1 MDLFTFIPEA
11 APAVAQPTTQ
21 PHAQPHDVPAWQPA
35 KPGRGSDKAVTLFE
49 ARSSSYETPKKS
61 NHSTRTIPADIVDQ
75 VEAGRVTYEAIQR
88 LAAGHP
94 IYTYQTC
101 LTIHGQWPQVKQ
113 QYVMGYKHLRQ
124 NANGSMEILWP
135 AIDADKKKYVEARLQ
150 AAGSDT
156 HLRYTSQATTFEDT
170 KVIQDEQTWKAT
182 IAKYRSMA
190 ERVKRSGVIA
200 TVHIFKLD
208 TWGVVCLYFEA
219 NVQAIPAGREEALTL
234 ALMDM
239 DTPQQYQQA
248 VKEQQRQEAERKAR
262 MEAADKQRQM
272 EREQAAKAQ
281 ALKDEQDRPALNSWI
296 EENTTEH
303 QDATPQPGRTY
314 ARIVRQRTTG
324 QLKVQLMK
332 VQGGSFGRVKPEV
345 WMKDDQPG
353 QMKQTT
359 VAELCK
365 TYTFP
370 GQWRATK

>member
-1 MDLFTFIPEA
+1 MDLFTHTPEA
-11 APAVAQPTTQ
+11 APAPSAPA
-21 PHAQPHDVPAWQPA
+21 AQPHDLPAWAPA
-35 KPGRGSDKAVTLFE
+35 QPGRGSDKATTIFE
-49 ARSSSYETPKKS
+49 GRATGYETPKKS
-61 NHSTRTIPADIVDQ
+61 NHSSRTIPADIADQ
-75 VEAGRVTYEAIQR
+75 VEVGDVTYEAIQR

-101 LTIHGQWPQVKQ
+101 LTIHGRWPQVKQ
-113 QYVMGYKHLRQ
+113 QYVLNYKHLRQ

-135 AIDADKKKYVEARLQ
+135 AIDAQKKKYVEARLQ

-156 HLRYTSQATTFEDT
+156 FLRYTSQATTFEQT
-170 KVIQDEQTWKAT
+170 ATIQDEQTWKAT
-182 IAKYRSMA
+182 LTKYRSIA
-190 ERVKRSGVIA
+190 ERVKQSGVIA
-200 TVHIFKLD
+200 AVHIYKLD
-208 TWGVVCLYFEA
+208 TWGMICLYIEA

-239 DTPQQYQQA
+239 DSPEQYQQA

-262 MEAADKQRQM
+262 MEAADRQRQM

-281 ALKDEQDRPALNSWI
+281 ALKDEQDRPALNKWM
-296 EENTTEH
+296 EENTADH
-303 QDATPQPGRTY
+303 RDVTPQPGRTY

-324 QLKVQLMK
+324 QLKVQYLK
-332 VQGGSFGRVKPEV
+332 VSGGSFGRVKPEV